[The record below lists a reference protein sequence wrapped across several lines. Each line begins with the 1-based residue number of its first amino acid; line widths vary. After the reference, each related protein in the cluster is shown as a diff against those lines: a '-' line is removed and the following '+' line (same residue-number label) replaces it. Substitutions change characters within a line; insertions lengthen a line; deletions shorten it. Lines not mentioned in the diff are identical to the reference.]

1 MELTK
6 YQIHLPN
13 KLDLLGFLA
22 ISSSNIINQNAVS
35 IKTSDLSRD
44 RPITL
49 ISHQILKYFFRTRT
63 ENHLK
68 FSSYRLFV
76 FVISLCLC
84 YFIMSL
90 LFPYV
95 FVMI

>member
-22 ISSSNIINQNAVS
+22 IASSNIINQNAVS
-35 IKTSDLSRD
+35 RHQNSLVTKCYSKFDKH

-63 ENHLK
+63 ENRFK
-68 FSSYRLFV
+68 FISYQLFV
-76 FVISLCLC
+76 FVISLSLC
-84 YFIMSL
+84 YDLKQST
-90 LFPYV
+90 
-95 FVMI
+95 